1 MALLAGRWEV
11 VGGVI
16 VVLCIWA
23 ETDAFEEW
31 RCRCIWI
38 WMGDVAVWGLEA
50 PEGASPLPGCAD
62 EGVVDVDTEDTVCTP
77 GLS

>member
-1 MALLAGRWEV
+1 
-11 VGGVI
+11 
-16 VVLCIWA
+16 
-23 ETDAFEEW
+23 
-31 RCRCIWI
+31 
-38 WMGDVAVWGLEA
+38 MGDVAVWGLEA